1 MAPPFSRSAV
11 LFVKLILLG
20 LIVGVAAWIALARW
34 TMTPR
39 NVTYAPVAQPIPFS
53 HKHHVADDGID
64 CRYCHTS
71 VENAAMGGL
80 PATSGCRSSHTQL
93 LHD

>member
-20 LIVGVAAWIALARW
+20 LLIGIATWIALARW

-53 HKHHVADDGID
+53 HKHHVAEFSTD
-64 CRYCHTS
+64 
-71 VENAAMGGL
+71 VW
-80 PATSGCRSSHTQL
+80 Q
-93 LHD
+93 